1 MGWLGKM
8 LGGDRQSKLSE
19 VDEATFRE
27 AVLQSEVPV
36 AVDFWASW
44 CAPCQVMGGLLRE
57 LAPEFEGRLK
67 IVKLNVDYSPEI
79 ARTYGIHSIPTIIVF
94 KNGKAAD
101 QLTGLVQMNPLRER
115 FERHA
120 LPKPEE
126 AS

>member
-1 MGWLGKM
+1 MGWLGKVF
-8 LGGDRQSKLSE
+8 GGDKEGKLSE

-27 AVLQSEVPV
+27 TVLESDLPV

-67 IVKLNVDYSPEI
+67 IVKLNVDYSPDI

-94 KNGKAAD
+94 KNGKVAD
-101 QLTGLVQMNPLRER
+101 QLTGLMQMNPLRQR

-120 LPKPEE
+120 LPKPKEV
-126 AS
+126 S